1 MSRSATLAA
10 AMLAAAIVLP
20 ADAGTLGT
28 YQSDS
33 QGFDTRTYWYD
44 DGREVTVFDTQF
56 TPALAEAMVAAIR
69 AATPNPITRVVV
81 THPNPDKFN
90 GLAVFHA
97 LGATSTASA
106 ATAAALPGV
115 DAYKRAFWIGTGAF
129 TAATYP
135 RLEPIGQTFRGQ
147 HRITLAS
154 GETIT
159 LTELR
164 NPGVST
170 TQTVARIDATG
181 DLIVGDLVH
190 GNAHAWLEGGIADG
204 APRPDIPGWIRALE
218 ELPALGGR
226 VVRGGRGDDL
236 PVGEAVV
243 QRRRRSTRP
252 TAHAARAGNRGG
264 DPGRATVRRDDAA
277 GADGS
282 VSVGVGTAT
291 GGHPHSTVRPPY
303 SQILA
308 ALSEATPESVIW
320 RSATP
325 LPSTSPSNIPP
336 AKRNCPATLPKLAP
350 PIQPKP

>member
-1 MSRSATLAA
+1 VLAVAVA
-10 AMLAAAIVLP
+10 AP
-20 ADAGTLGT
+20 AGAGTLGV
-28 YQSDS
+28 YQSDV

-56 TPALAEAMVAAIR
+56 TPALAEAMVSAIR

-90 GLAVFHA
+90 GLSVFHA
-97 LGATSTASA
+97 LGATSIASA
-106 ATAAALPGV
+106 ATAAAMPGV
-115 DAYKRAFWIGTGAF
+115 DSYKRAFWIGTGTF

-135 RLEPIGQTFRGQ
+135 RLEPIRQAFRGQ

-190 GNAHAWLEGGIADG
+190 GNAHAWLEGGIAEG
-204 APRPDIPGWIRALE
+204 APRPDIAGWIRALA

-236 PVGEAVV
+236 PVAEAVAQQTDYLRQMDDLV
-243 QRRRRSTRP
+243 TAYVAGLGARRPELRDPARAP
-252 TAHAARAGNRGG
+252 AHHAAIQQQAEALF
-264 DPGRATVRRDDAA
+264 PGRRL
-277 GADGS
+277 S
-282 VSVGVGTAT
+282 YLVGYGVYG
-291 GGHPHSTVRPPY
+291 
-303 SQILA
+303 LA
-308 ALSEATPESVIW
+308 NS
-320 RSATP
+320 
-325 LPSTSPSNIPP
+325 
-336 AKRNCPATLPKLAP
+336 KL
-350 PIQPKP
+350 